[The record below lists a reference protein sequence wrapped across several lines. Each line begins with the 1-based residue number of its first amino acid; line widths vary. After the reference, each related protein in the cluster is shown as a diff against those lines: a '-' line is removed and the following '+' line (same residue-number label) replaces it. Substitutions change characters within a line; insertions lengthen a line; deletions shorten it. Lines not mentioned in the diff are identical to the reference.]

1 MSAAL
6 MVGNED
12 EEERNIHEVD
22 PKVEVQF
29 ESAKKRKMSQEV
41 FVVTR
46 QPNFGSNKK
55 MSSTALPLVTR
66 TARRDI
72 RQYPHNTV
80 NRVVPTSSPSPKK

>member
-29 ESAKKRKMSQEV
+29 ESAKKRKMSQWSPDNP
-41 FVVTR
+41 TLGQIKKCR
-46 QPNFGSNKK
+46 QLHSH
-55 MSSTALPLVTR
+55 S
-66 TARRDI
+66 
-72 RQYPHNTV
+72 
-80 NRVVPTSSPSPKK
+80 